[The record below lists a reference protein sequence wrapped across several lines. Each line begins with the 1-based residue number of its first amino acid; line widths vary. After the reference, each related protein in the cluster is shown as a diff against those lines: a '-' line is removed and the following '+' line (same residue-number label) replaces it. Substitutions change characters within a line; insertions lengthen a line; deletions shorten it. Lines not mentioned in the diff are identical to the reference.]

1 MSWSDCNKRG
11 VLVALLREGVELS
24 NGVVERLLRQMARTV
39 GAVEDFVV
47 EDGEVECETETDGVG
62 GGQAGGGNLGG
73 SLVRLERLIGRSLA
87 LVANSKLSEV
97 TVVVTLPI
105 AQTD

>member
-1 MSWSDCNKRG
+1 MHDEGR

-62 GGQAGGGNLGG
+62 GGELGNGNVG
-73 SLVRLERLIGRSLA
+73 RGLVGLERLVGALFP
-87 LVANSKLSEV
+87 LVASGELGQV
-97 TVVVTLPI
+97 TVVVAHPDHN
-105 AQTD
+105 QQ